1 MNQQED
7 YEIRRDRLRR
17 QAVWVVYTAL
27 FVTLLASALFAG
39 VVVDDE
45 RDDTPYPEWEPSIE
59 PVVPDTTYNTSPS
72 ATDGEGNGDV
82 LTEPEAVA
90 DNETNES
97 RSGGSDVV
105 VGPDVETGGEAN
117 ASATEQQRS

>member
-1 MNQQED
+1 MSQREN
-7 YEIRRDRLRR
+7 YEIRRDRLKR

-27 FVTLLASALFAG
+27 FVTLLGSVLFAG

-45 RDDTPYPEWEPSIE
+45 RDDNPYPEWEPSIE

-72 ATDGEGNGDV
+72 ATDDDVAGDV
-82 LTEPEAVA
+82 VEEPEPVA